1 MAKFDTVRALQRRG
15 IPRELAEKIADATIG
30 RGETKRGLRIDDLKK
45 MTLRQL
51 LSRFSNR
58 DILYILDKIG
68 NKKIEREVVLEGAR
82 EEEKTQTGPISAD
95 VVLRRVER
103 KLGIIWSLPEGYT
116 IEGMVER
123 VASKGEMLVGVAFP
137 INAKQFR
144 YPFNGYIY
152 LKNRGICYQSVI
164 SEVLSFDRPEI
175 PDEVDLVMPDR
186 EEEPYVSFLRIS
198 EVIELPRMMHLEE
211 YHKMD
216 GTSVRSARN
225 YTQIEDHLDL
235 ERERIRFAEERED
248 ATKMFISLGVSE
260 KAAINLYKRGVFLPS
275 HVADVSDALLREC
288 GVPASRLEKF
298 RNNAVKYS
306 SGKKDKKKEPVIDV
320 SIAAEVH
327 GEKKTS
333 SYKKSAR
340 RESKG
345 LPEHYIDEIVE
356 NSEKQRLVK
365 KEIIS
370 MVSSYKELVKK
381 EEEVQ
386 QCLNEIGMEM
396 NQSTIRRISEMAIE
410 RKVKGKALSE
420 IVMGCIRQSELTSI
434 DPTEAVGVLAA
445 QSIGEPGTQMTMRTF
460 HYAGVAEMNVTLG
473 LPRLIEIVDARRLP
487 KTPIMEVFLSPKYA
501 TKKDVAFKL
510 AGKIES
516 KSVAQIADIH
526 TDITNLRIIVKP
538 KKKLMKEFDLGI
550 DVIAARMKKNGR
562 LKCKMEYEKDSIIL
576 QEEEVSFKKLYILED
591 KIRNL
596 KVVGIPE
603 ITRAI
608 VKKEGKEFRLFTE
621 GSNLKRILE
630 FEEVDGARTT
640 TNSIHEIAEVL
651 GIEAAR
657 NSIIHE
663 LFETLDGQGLQ
674 VDVRHLML
682 VSEVM
687 TMEGMVRAIGRHGI
701 SGRKTS
707 VLARAAF
714 EITSAHLLGAGL
726 TGECDELGGV
736 AENIIVGQPI
746 SLGTG
751 AINVTYNTS
760 KGGGK
765 R

>member
-1 MAKFDTVRALQRRG
+1 
-15 IPRELAEKIADATIG
+15 
-30 RGETKRGLRIDDLKK
+30 
-45 MTLRQL
+45 
-51 LSRFSNR
+51 
-58 DILYILDKIG
+58 
-68 NKKIEREVVLEGAR
+68 
-82 EEEKTQTGPISAD
+82 
-95 VVLRRVER
+95 
-103 KLGIIWSLPEGYT
+103 
-116 IEGMVER
+116 
-123 VASKGEMLVGVAFP
+123 
-137 INAKQFR
+137 
-144 YPFNGYIY
+144 
-152 LKNRGICYQSVI
+152 
-164 SEVLSFDRPEI
+164 
-175 PDEVDLVMPDR
+175 
-186 EEEPYVSFLRIS
+186 
-198 EVIELPRMMHLEE
+198 
-211 YHKMD
+211 
-216 GTSVRSARN
+216 
-225 YTQIEDHLDL
+225 
-235 ERERIRFAEERED
+235 
-248 ATKMFISLGVSE
+248 
-260 KAAINLYKRGVFLPS
+260 
-275 HVADVSDALLREC
+275 
-288 GVPASRLEKF
+288 
-298 RNNAVKYS
+298 
-306 SGKKDKKKEPVIDV
+306 
-320 SIAAEVH
+320 
-327 GEKKTS
+327 
-333 SYKKSAR
+333 
-340 RESKG
+340 
-345 LPEHYIDEIVE
+345 
-356 NSEKQRLVK
+356 
-365 KEIIS
+365 
-370 MVSSYKELVKK
+370 MVSTFKKLVEKENDIQKY
-381 EEEVQ
+381 
-386 QCLNEIGMEM
+386 LNEIGMEM
-396 NQSTIRRISEMAIE
+396 NQSTVRRIAEMAIE
-410 RKVKGKALSE
+410 RKVKEKELNE
-420 IVMGCIRQSELTSI
+420 IVMGCIRQSELTRI

-501 TKKDVAFKL
+501 TKQDVAFKL

-516 KSVAQIADIH
+516 KSVTQISDIH

-538 KKKLMKEFDLGI
+538 KKKLMKEFDLSI
-550 DVIAARMKKNGR
+550 EVIAARMKKNGR
-562 LKCKMEYEKDSIIL
+562 LKCKMEFEKDSIIL

-591 KIRNL
+591 KVRNL

-630 FEEVDGARTT
+630 FEEVDSSRTT

-751 AINVTYNTS
+751 AISVTYNTS
-760 KGGGK
+760 KDGK
-765 R
+765 KK

>member
-15 IPRELAEKIADATIG
+15 IPRDLAEKIADATIG

-68 NKKIEREVVLEGAR
+68 NKKIDREVVLEGAR
-82 EEEKTQTGPISAD
+82 EEDKTQVGPISAD

-123 VASKGEMLVGVAFP
+123 VASKGELLVGVAFP

-164 SEVLSFDRPEI
+164 SEVLSFDRPDI
-175 PDEVDLVMPDR
+175 PEEVELVMPDR
-186 EEEPYVSFLRIS
+186 EEEPYVSFLRVS

-235 ERERIRFAEERED
+235 ERERIRFAEEREV

-260 KAAINLYKRGVFLPS
+260 KAAVNLYKRGLFIS
-275 HVADVSDALLREC
+275 THVADVSDALLREC
-288 GVPASRLEKF
+288 GVPASKLEKF
-298 RNNAVKYS
+298 RNGAVKYS
-306 SGKKDKKKEPVIDV
+306 KDKKDEKVVSVVDV
-320 SIAAEVH
+320 SKATEVH
-327 GEKKTS
+327 GEKKIS
-333 SYKKSAR
+333 SYRKSAR

-345 LPEHYIDEIVE
+345 LPNHYINEIIR
-356 NSEKQRLVK
+356 NSEEQRLPK
-365 KEIIS
+365 KEIVA
-370 MVSSYKELVKK
+370 MVSSYEKLVKK

-386 QCLNEIGMEM
+386 ASLNEIGMEM
-396 NQSTIRRISEMAIE
+396 NQSILRRVAEMAID
-410 RKVKGKALSE
+410 RNVKGKDLSE
-420 IVMGCIRQSELTSI
+420 IVMRCVKQSDRTQI
-434 DPTEAVGVLAA
+434 DATEAVGVLAA

-501 TKKDVAFKL
+501 TKKDVAMKL

-516 KSVAQIADIH
+516 RAVPHIADIH

-538 KKKLMKEFDLGI
+538 KEKLMKEFDLSI

-562 LKCKMEYEKDSIIL
+562 LKCKMELETDSIIL
-576 QEEEVSFKKLYILED
+576 QEEDVSFKKLYVLED

-596 KVVGIPE
+596 KVAGIPE
-603 ITRAI
+603 ISRAI
-608 VKKEGKEFRLFTE
+608 VKKEGKEYKLFTE
-621 GSNLKRILE
+621 GSNLKRILQ

-657 NSIIHE
+657 NSIIYE
-663 LFETLDGQGLQ
+663 LEETLGGQGLQ

-751 AINVTYNTS
+751 AISVTYNTTK
-760 KGGGK
+760 KGGK
-765 R
+765 K

>member
-1 MAKFDTVRALQRRG
+1 
-15 IPRELAEKIADATIG
+15 
-30 RGETKRGLRIDDLKK
+30 
-45 MTLRQL
+45 
-51 LSRFSNR
+51 
-58 DILYILDKIG
+58 
-68 NKKIEREVVLEGAR
+68 
-82 EEEKTQTGPISAD
+82 
-95 VVLRRVER
+95 
-103 KLGIIWSLPEGYT
+103 
-116 IEGMVER
+116 
-123 VASKGEMLVGVAFP
+123 
-137 INAKQFR
+137 
-144 YPFNGYIY
+144 
-152 LKNRGICYQSVI
+152 
-164 SEVLSFDRPEI
+164 
-175 PDEVDLVMPDR
+175 
-186 EEEPYVSFLRIS
+186 
-198 EVIELPRMMHLEE
+198 
-211 YHKMD
+211 
-216 GTSVRSARN
+216 
-225 YTQIEDHLDL
+225 
-235 ERERIRFAEERED
+235 
-248 ATKMFISLGVSE
+248 
-260 KAAINLYKRGVFLPS
+260 
-275 HVADVSDALLREC
+275 
-288 GVPASRLEKF
+288 
-298 RNNAVKYS
+298 
-306 SGKKDKKKEPVIDV
+306 
-320 SIAAEVH
+320 
-327 GEKKTS
+327 
-333 SYKKSAR
+333 
-340 RESKG
+340 
-345 LPEHYIDEIVE
+345 
-356 NSEKQRLVK
+356 
-365 KEIIS
+365 
-370 MVSSYKELVKK
+370 
-381 EEEVQ
+381 
-386 QCLNEIGMEM
+386 
-396 NQSTIRRISEMAIE
+396 
-410 RKVKGKALSE
+410 
-420 IVMGCIRQSELTSI
+420 
-434 DPTEAVGVLAA
+434 
-445 QSIGEPGTQMTMRTF
+445 MRTF

-591 KIRNL
+591 KVRNL

-751 AINVTYNTS
+751 AISVTYNTS
-760 KGGGK
+760 KSGGK
-765 R
+765 K